1 MQHVY
6 VVSEHSEIDFRM
18 IGHMMKKLL
27 KFEILMNSLKKV
39 WGKSEKG
46 LVGSSSISFADII
59 VFIAFFIVDSSTTLK
74 LFLIANI
81 RADCWLTPAK

>member
-27 KFEILMNSLKKV
+27 KFEILTNSLKKV

-46 LVGSSSISFADII
+46 KGCATCMHSQW
-59 VFIAFFIVDSSTTLK
+59 TLWNG
-74 LFLIANI
+74 F
-81 RADCWLTPAK
+81 